1 MDPVAMVG
9 VWAGAI
15 LGVAAVGRLAVSAF
29 TKAVRATVGDEFRKV
44 WGELNDQDEW
54 FHAELREV
62 KAGLNE
68 VREQFRPNGGSSLRD
83 SVDRLERMMQEYL
96 GGR

>member
-9 VWAGAI
+9 MWAGAV
-15 LGVAAVGRLAVSAF
+15 LATVGVVRLLVTAF
-29 TKAVRATVGDEFRKV
+29 TKAVSVTVADEFRKV
-44 WGELNDQDEW
+44 WSELADQDEW

-62 KAGLNE
+62 RSGLDE

-83 SVDRLERMMQEYL
+83 SVDRLERML
-96 GGR
+96 KAHVDRD